1 MIRSILPAS
10 AQLMMVMAPGYYRMY
25 KTSPFSLSLTGIIL
39 LTVFLLSCQPPQPAA
54 YLEIPALFTDHM
66 VLQQDVPLPVW
77 GRATPGGLVTVQ
89 FREQII
95 RTFADEQGHWQVS
108 LKPFKAGGPYTLH
121 IIGRDTLT
129 LKDVLVGEVWL
140 CSGQSNME
148 MPLAGW
154 GKVLNYEEEISKANY
169 PDIRLFTVKR
179 TMRLKPGQTI
189 NSEGWKRCAPQT
201 VADFS
206 ATAYFFGREL
216 HQSLHV
222 PIGLVHSSWGGTII
236 EAWMSA
242 AALDSFPEFKQRL
255 QNLQDFIARHQ
266 SAVEKEEDWFI
277 LAEQA
282 WDEEVRVRDRG
293 LTDPGGRW
301 SQVDWDAR
309 DWKTMNLPTVWEE
322 AGLPGLDG
330 VVWFR
335 KEINLPRI
343 LRGRRLTLQL
353 GAVDDVDSTYFN
365 SVLIGGQDGW
375 NAPRTYLVPGE
386 LVRAGKNVI
395 TVRVRDNRGNGG
407 IWGDPD
413 LLKLSGPG
421 RRQFPLAGAWQ
432 YRVGLDW
439 NELATPTLTPGNP
452 NYPTQ
457 LSNGMIEPLIPFALR
472 GAIWYQGESNVS
484 RAYQYRRLF
493 PALIRD
499 WRKRWQQGDFPFLFV
514 QLANFMPLKDE
525 PGEDSWAE
533 LREAQLLTLQQPNTA
548 MTVAT
553 DIGDADDIHPKN
565 KQEVGR
571 RLALGALRVAYDRK
585 MIHSGPI
592 YHSMQREGNK
602 IRLLFDYVGEGLV
615 IKNGPPLIGFAIAG
629 SDRQF
634 RWAKAELDGNEVVVW
649 HEEVP
654 NPVAVRYAWAANP
667 RGNLYNSAGLPASPF
682 RTDDWP
688 GITGP

>member
-1 MIRSILPAS
+1 
-10 AQLMMVMAPGYYRMY
+10 MAETVAGIDHM
-25 KTSPFSLSLTGIIL
+25 KTPKVIQRLTGLIL
-39 LTVFLLSCQPPQPAA
+39 IMTLLLCCQPPQPAV
-54 YLEIPALFTDHM
+54 YLELPALFGDHM
-66 VLQQDVPLPVW
+66 VLQRDVPLPVW

-89 FREQII
+89 FRDQII
-95 RTFADEQGHWQVS
+95 RTFAGEQGHWRVL
-108 LKPFKAGGPYTLH
+108 LKPVKAGGPFTLH
-121 IIGRDTLT
+121 VIGRDTLT

-154 GKVLNYEEEISKANY
+154 GKVLNYEDEISRADY
-169 PDIRLFTVKR
+169 PDMRLFTVKR
-179 TMRLKPGQTI
+179 TMRLKPVQTI
-189 NSEGWKRCAPQT
+189 NTDGWKRCAPQT

-206 ATAYFFGREL
+206 ASAYFFGREL
-216 HQSLHV
+216 HQSLNV

-236 EAWMSA
+236 EAWMST
-242 AALDSFPEFKQRL
+242 AALDSFPEFKRRL
-255 QNLQDFIARHQ
+255 QNLRDFIDRHQ
-266 SAVEKEEDWFI
+266 NGVEKEEDRFI

-282 WDEEVRVRDRG
+282 WDEEVQARDRG
-293 LTDPGGRW
+293 LNDPGGRW
-301 SQVDWDAR
+301 SEVDLGLR
-309 DWKTMNLPTVWEE
+309 DWKTMTLPTVWEE

-335 KEINLPRI
+335 KEINLPRF

-353 GAVDDVDSTYFN
+353 GPVDDVDSTYFN
-365 SVLIGGQDGW
+365 GVLIGGQQGW
-375 NAPRTYLVPGE
+375 NTPRTYTVPGE

-413 LLKLSGPG
+413 QLRLSGPG
-421 RRQFPLAGAWQ
+421 RRQFTLAGQWQ
-432 YRVGLDW
+432 YRVGLNW
-439 NELATPTLTPGNP
+439 NELTTPTLTPGNP

-472 GAIWYQGESNVS
+472 GAIWYQGESNAG

-493 PALIRD
+493 PVLIRD
-499 WRKRWQQGDFPFLFV
+499 WRQRWQQGDFPFLFV
-514 QLANFMPLKDE
+514 QLANFMAVKEE

-533 LREAQLLTLQQPNTA
+533 LREAQLLTLRQPNTA
-548 MTVAT
+548 MAVAI
-553 DIGDADDIHPKN
+553 DIGDAEDIHPKN

-571 RLALGALRVAYDRK
+571 RLALGALRVAYDK
-585 MIHSGPI
+585 KVIHSGPI
-592 YHSMQREGNK
+592 YHSMQREGNT

-615 IKNGPPLIGFAIAG
+615 IKNGPPLLGFAIAG
-629 SDRQF
+629 ADRQF

-649 HEEVP
+649 HEDIP
-654 NPVAVRYAWAANP
+654 NPVAVRYAWTANP
-667 RGNLYNSAGLPASPF
+667 RCNLYNSAGLPASPF